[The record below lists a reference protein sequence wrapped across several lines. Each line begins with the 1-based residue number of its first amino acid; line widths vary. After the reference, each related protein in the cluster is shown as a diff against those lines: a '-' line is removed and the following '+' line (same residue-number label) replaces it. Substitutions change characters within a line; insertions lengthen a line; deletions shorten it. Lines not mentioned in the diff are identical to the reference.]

1 MTGKSNSDQACSYKV
16 CKKNKRCT
24 YYAWSYAYKQ
34 SGKKDTHQR
43 RGIVETTAFN
53 LKKAGWSLAFAL
65 ALALAAAC
73 LLAGITCRPVF
84 AAETPAESA
93 VSSARGT
100 DSKDRKKAAAKDGAA
115 KDADTDDGKKETGKE
130 KDADKLV
137 PFDQAIESFYSDY
150 DAMSDRAI
158 LQSAKNIASDGD
170 VLLSKL
176 DENSSNDVM
185 AAMDAFEEAKVDY
198 IMAQINGSQSS
209 DDSKTGQE
217 NEADE
222 PDSLEMSERDG
233 ICREWDKQT
242 DYTRLMITEDSV
254 IREMIPRYQITSCN
268 LEDDVLK
275 LAIDEWMTQGYGD
288 AEGKGP
294 ENASSYIYNYSV
306 SLKRGAEGKWTPFEI
321 NGTEVNFFWLNHQ
334 EVDPDVQTDKAPD
347 ALYPVKS
354 DASAAVMSYA
364 QIVSDGSSAE
374 ETGGEMDAEKADKAS
389 VAFEVS
395 KDAVALPYKTA
406 QAADNA
412 FAAGA
417 QMQNTSGLTTA
428 YYDGYNADKAIAY
441 ANKYWKH
448 YNHDYH
454 DYRNEGGDCCNFVSQ
469 CLYAGGL
476 PWTST
481 WFPNSVAWINVPA
494 TRRYLGQYGA
504 MITADNTSVRRGN
517 PVYYDWQGDGIY
529 DHTALCVGTNS
540 SGMPVVNAHTTNVYH
555 APWRLGSGGSR
566 QTLLLNKKWKKS
578 TPAYKKNSWFTEDGK
593 VYYVDG
599 NGNIVKN
606 TFKTIGG
613 ARYFF
618 GRTGARV
625 TGFFKVNG
633 SWYYA
638 SVKTGQMLKGW
649 QYIGG
654 RVFYFSKSSYKR
666 KSQGRHKIGGYYYY
680 FNKNGARQKGF
691 ITTGGKT
698 YYASTKTAR
707 LAAGWRKISG
717 KWYYFSRSN
726 NVMAKGWKTINGRKC
741 YFNSKGV
748 LKKGT
753 PR

>member
-1 MTGKSNSDQACSYKV
+1 M
-16 CKKNKRCT
+16 
-24 YYAWSYAYKQ
+24 
-34 SGKKDTHQR
+34 
-43 RGIVETTAFN
+43 ETTAFN

-65 ALALAAAC
+65 ALALAAC
-73 LLAGITCRPVF
+73 LLAGNSCRPVF
-84 AAETPAESA
+84 AAETAAGSA
-93 VSSARGT
+93 VSSSRGT
-100 DSKDRKKAAAKDGAA
+100 DSKDRKKTAA
-115 KDADTDDGKKETGKE
+115 KDADADEGKKEKGKGE
-130 KDADKLV
+130 DAGKLV
-137 PFDQAIESFYSDY
+137 PFDQAMESFYSDY
-150 DAMSDRAI
+150 DAMTDRAI
-158 LQSAKNIASDGD
+158 LQSAKNVASDGD
-170 VLLSKL
+170 VLLSKF
-176 DENSSNDVM
+176 DENGSNDVM
-185 AAMDAFEEAKVDY
+185 AAMDAYEEAKVDY
-198 IMAQINGSQSS
+198 IIAQINGSRSS
-209 DDSKTGQE
+209 DESKNSQK

-242 DYTRLMITEDSV
+242 DYTRLMITDDSV

-275 LAIDEWMTQGYGD
+275 LAIDEWMTEGYGD

-294 ENASSYIYNYSV
+294 ENASSYIYNFSV
-306 SLKRGAEGKWTPFEI
+306 SMRRGAEGKWTPFEI
-321 NGTEVNFFWLNHQ
+321 NGTEVNFSWLNNQ
-334 EVDPDVQTDKAPD
+334 AVDPGVQTEKAPDTLYPVQTDAG
-347 ALYPVKS
+347 
-354 DASAAVMSYA
+354 AAVMSYA
-364 QIVSDGSSAE
+364 QIVSEGSAAG
-374 ETGGEMDAEKADKAS
+374 ETGPEMDAEKAS
-389 VAFEVS
+389 VVFEVS
-395 KDAVALPYKTA
+395 GDAVALPYKTA
-406 QAADNA
+406 QGTEYA

-417 QMQNTSGLTTA
+417 QMQSTSGLTTA

-441 ANKYWKH
+441 SNKYWKH

-494 TRRYLGQYGA
+494 TRRHLSQYGA
-504 MITADNTSVRRGN
+504 MVTADNTSVRRGD

-529 DHTALCVGTNS
+529 DHTALCVGTNA

-555 APWRLGSGGSR
+555 APWRLGRGGKR
-566 QTLLLNKKWKKS
+566 QTLLLNKNWKKS
-578 TPAYKKNSWFTEDGK
+578 KPVYKKNSWFTEDGK

-606 TFKTIGG
+606 KFKTING

-638 SVKTGQMLKGW
+638 SVKNGQMLKGW

-654 RVFYFSKSSYKR
+654 RVFYFSKTSYKR
-666 KSQGRHKIGGYYYY
+666 RSQGRHKIGGYYYY

-698 YYASTKTAR
+698 YYASTETAR
-707 LAAGWRKISG
+707 LAAGWKKING